1 VAGDEDQHSRE
12 AMDPC
17 CLYAVGSISMS
28 SESLRVLLLEDVA
41 ADAEL
46 VTQELMRGGRQVV
59 PKRVD
64 SRHAFVSALDDF
76 APDVVISD
84 HALAQFDA
92 IAALKVLR
100 AVRPTVPLIVVSG
113 MLDVQAAV
121 ECLRSGAED
130 IVLKGNLARLGTVI
144 TTALALREPLRRLT
158 RRQLQV
164 LGLVAEGLTT
174 RQIARDLK
182 LSAKTVETH
191 RGEIMKRLA
200 VHDVVGL
207 VRNAIR
213 FGLVRPDG

>member
-1 VAGDEDQHSRE
+1 
-12 AMDPC
+12 
-17 CLYAVGSISMS
+17 MS
-28 SESLRVLLLEDVA
+28 SESLRVLLLEDVP

-46 VTQELMRGGRQVV
+46 VTQELMRGGRQIVT
-59 PKRVD
+59 KRVD
-64 SRHAFVSALDDF
+64 SQQAFVSALDDF
-76 APDVVISD
+76 APDVVLSD

-100 AVRPTVPLIVVSG
+100 ARRPTVPLIVVSG
-113 MLDVQAAV
+113 MLDVQIAV
-121 ECLRSGAED
+121 ECVRSGAED
-130 IVLKGNLARLGTVI
+130 ILLKGNLARLGTVI

-174 RQIARDLK
+174 REIAWDLK

-207 VRNAIR
+207 VRYAIR
-213 FGLVRPDG
+213 FGLVQPDG